1 MNERVVEILMF
12 IMSQLRGGKK
22 DFDNL
27 DLLSQ
32 DLLNRGYSQN
42 EISSAFSWL
51 FDRVDR
57 EVEEILRDGESDIS
71 QSFRVLHELE
81 EMIISSEAFGYL
93 LQIKQLEILS
103 DFDVELA
110 IEKAMMLG
118 VSQVQIEDMKSIV
131 AAILTTKSSQFQGNF
146 PFDGEMD
153 ALIH

>member
-12 IMSQLRGGKK
+12 IMSQLRGGKQ

-51 FDRVDR
+51 FERVDR
-57 EVEEILRDGESDIS
+57 EVEEILRDGESDLS

-81 EMIISSEAFGYL
+81 EMIISAEAFGYL

-103 DFDVELA
+103 NFDVELA

-118 VSQVQIEDMKSIV
+118 TSRVQIEDMKSIV
-131 AAILTTKSSQFQGNF
+131 AAILTTRSTNFQGNF
-146 PFDGEMD
+146 PLDSDMD
-153 ALIH
+153 AIIH

>member
-51 FDRVDR
+51 FERADHDI
-57 EVEEILRDGESDIS
+57 EEILRDGDSDIS

-81 EMIISSEAFGYL
+81 EMIISADAFGYL

-118 VSQVQIEDMKSIV
+118 VSRVHIEDMKSIV
-131 AAILTTKSSQFQGNF
+131 AAILTTRSSHFHGNF
-146 PFDGEMD
+146 PFDNDMD
-153 ALIH
+153 AMIH